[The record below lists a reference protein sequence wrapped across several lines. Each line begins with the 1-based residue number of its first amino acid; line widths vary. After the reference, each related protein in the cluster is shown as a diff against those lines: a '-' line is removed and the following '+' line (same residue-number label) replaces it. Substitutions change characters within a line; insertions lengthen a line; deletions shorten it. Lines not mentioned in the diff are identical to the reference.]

1 MLSAGAGARRRA
13 EMDSTSV
20 AAVAAVHRLLFA
32 MQWPVARREC
42 GFPCCHSWTPTL
54 VGYTSAR
61 SSNCWI
67 SLRHG
72 LQANEGVVQRGQ
84 DHFAISHLQQS
95 HASGYACNRR
105 APTAASLGNKGEIV
119 VVASASA
126 SLGFH
131 PRGAALGAAQQVG
144 GDSPCR
150 RCRRVGVATRAFI
163 ERCSEK
169 ARPRCGAS
177 SCSPR

>member
-1 MLSAGAGARRRA
+1 MS
-13 EMDSTSV
+13 
-20 AAVAAVHRLLFA
+20 RLLK
-32 MQWPVARREC
+32 
-42 GFPCCHSWTPTL
+42 TL
-54 VGYTSAR
+54 QRHPFDTYALVFVFGRLQLASCKPLA
-61 SSNCWI
+61 SNPRGGHHRI
-67 SLRHG
+67 SLQQG
-72 LQANEGVVQRGQ
+72 LQGNERVLQTRSN
-84 DHFAISHLQQS
+84 HFAISHLQQS

-105 APTAASLGNKGEIV
+105 APTAASLGNKGQSV

-144 GDSPCR
+144 GHSPCR

-177 SCSPR
+177 SCSPRSFVQGGGHPQ